1 MNMNTKNYQIQI
13 KTGNLNFFVILAAPA
28 AAQPVVGINLGT
40 NTTQSIAAPAL
51 TGQLTFSQV
60 EELINKYTSELE
72 EQEKVF
78 INQATQV
85 NTWDNLLNENSKK
98 VKNNYFKWR
107 FPVKITHSYI
117 FVFLYTR

>member
-1 MNMNTKNYQIQI
+1 M
-13 KTGNLNFFVILAAPA
+13 FILVAQAAL
-28 AAQPVVGINLGT
+28 QPTVGINLST
-40 NTTQSIAAPAL
+40 TTTQSSALPAAAS
-51 TGQLTFSQV
+51 QLTFSQV

-98 VKNNYFKWR
+98 VSRNSFGGKTIN
-107 FPVKITHSYI
+107 THL
-117 FVFLYTR
+117 V